1 MTAER
6 MAGRRKHLSWQGPA
20 AAQPQTRSQR
30 CQLAD
35 NCQKFYPETPEPL
48 NGGNINK
55 TGGAGVGRYSKAGG
69 RLNIAQA
76 KKMVVSIIEPILH
89 LPKPSGRYPTQLV
102 NKKLKG
108 ATPKLNIRPGT

>member
-20 AAQPQTRSQR
+20 AAQPQTGSQR

-35 NCQKFYPETPEPL
+35 NCQKL